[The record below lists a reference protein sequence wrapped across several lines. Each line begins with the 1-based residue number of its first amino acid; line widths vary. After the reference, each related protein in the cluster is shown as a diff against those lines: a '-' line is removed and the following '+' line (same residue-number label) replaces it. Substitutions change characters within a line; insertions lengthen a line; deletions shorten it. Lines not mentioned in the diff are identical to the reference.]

1 MSYRIHTW
9 FEDLCSSSHWR
20 VVELQSLA
28 KKVAAMRLK
37 GLETIQEFKDN
48 MNMIMFFK
56 DQGHN
61 KFWQQI
67 EGNSW
72 RSRTSGN
79 LARNPLKFWPD
90 NRHKR

>member
-1 MSYRIHTW
+1 
-9 FEDLCSSSHWR
+9 
-20 VVELQSLA
+20 VELQSLA

-61 KFWQQI
+61 KF
-67 EGNSW
+67 
-72 RSRTSGN
+72 
-79 LARNPLKFWPD
+79 
-90 NRHKR
+90 